1 LIQKA
6 ASSDEFFGLC
16 FSIRNPHSAIER
28 RYTMAKKIMFLFVV
42 LFLMGMAPVYG
53 AEFPTKEVQ
62 IIIPWAAGG
71 ATDLIF
77 RALAASTGKHLG
89 KAVVVVNRP
98 GGGSAVGYT
107 EGMQARPD
115 GYTLTSGVTP
125 LTILP
130 HQVATAFTYKNFE
143 PVINVVSDPSMF
155 LVRSDAP
162 WKGLKDFLD
171 YAKKNPGMITVGN
184 SGAGGGVHLVALAFE
199 RAAGVKLNHIPFS
212 GGGPSITAILGGHV
226 NAVSVSPPEGI
237 NHVQA
242 GKLKIIALF
251 SEKRFEMFPDVPT
264 VKEQGIDFAM
274 GMWRGLIAS
283 KGTPP
288 DVIKKLHDAFKQG
301 MDDPTFRKNA
311 KDMAVNL
318 HYLGPEAYGKLMAED
333 HEFYGKLVKEI
344 KK

>member
-1 LIQKA
+1 MVKRI
-6 ASSDEFFGLC
+6 F
-16 FSIRNPHSAIER
+16 AI
-28 RYTMAKKIMFLFVV
+28 LFVLSLIV
-42 LFLMGMAPVYG
+42 ALPIHA
-53 AEFPTKEVQ
+53 ADFPTKEVQ

-77 RALAASTGKHLG
+77 RALAATTGKYFG

-98 GGGSAVGYT
+98 GGGGAVGYT
-107 EGMQARPD
+107 EAAQAKPD
-115 GYTLTSGVTP
+115 GYTLVSAVTP

-130 HQVATAFTYKNFE
+130 HQVTTAFTYKNFDAI
-143 PVINVVSDPSMF
+143 INVVDDPSMF

-162 WKGLKDFLD
+162 WKSLKEFLD
-171 YAKKNPGMITVGN
+171 YAKKNPDMITVGN

-199 RAAGVKLNHIPFS
+199 RAAGVKFNHIPFS
-212 GGGPSITAILGGHV
+212 GGGPSVTALLGGHI

-237 NHVQA
+237 EHVKA

-251 SEKRFEMFPDVPT
+251 AEKRFEMFPDVPT
-264 VKEQGIDFAM
+264 VKEQGIDFVM
-274 GMWRGLIAS
+274 GMWRGLVAP

-288 DVIKKLHDAFKQG
+288 DAIKKLHDAFRQG
-301 MDDPTFRKNA
+301 MDDPVFKKNA

-318 HYLGPEAYGKLMAED
+318 SYLGPEAFGKLLAHD
-333 HEFYGKLVKEI
+333 HEFFGKLIKEM

>member
-1 LIQKA
+1 MERKLIVA
-6 ASSDEFFGLC
+6 VLF
-16 FSIRNPHSAIER
+16 FSILAVPLHA
-28 RYTMAKKIMFLFVV
+28 
-42 LFLMGMAPVYG
+42 

-77 RALAASTGKHLG
+77 RALAATTGKYLG

-98 GGGSAVGYT
+98 GGGGAVGYT
-107 EGMQARPD
+107 EGMQAKPD
-115 GYTLTSGVTP
+115 GYTLTSAVTP

-130 HQVATAFTYKNFE
+130 HQVSTAFTYKNFE
-143 PVINVVSDPSMF
+143 PVLNVVSDPSMF

-162 WKGLKDFLD
+162 WKSLKEFLD
-171 YAKKNPGMITVGN
+171 YAKNHPGMITVGN

-199 RAAGVKLNHIPFS
+199 RAAGVKFNHIPFS
-212 GGGPSITAILGGHV
+212 GGGPSVTALLGGHV

-237 NHVQA
+237 SHVQA
-242 GKLKIIALF
+242 GKLKILALF
-251 SEKRFEMFPDVPT
+251 SEKRLEMFPDVPT

-274 GMWRGLIAS
+274 GMWRGLIAP

-288 DVIKKLHDAFKQG
+288 EVIKKLHDAFKQG
-301 MDDPTFRKNA
+301 MDDPVFLKNA

-318 HYLGPEAYGKLMAED
+318 HYLGPEDFGKLMAAD

>member
-1 LIQKA
+1 MKGGEVMLKRI
-6 ASSDEFFGLC
+6 
-16 FSIRNPHSAIER
+16 FSI
-28 RYTMAKKIMFLFVV
+28 LFV
-42 LFLMGMAPVYG
+42 LSCIGTMPIFA
-53 AEFPTKEVQ
+53 ADFPTKEVQ

-77 RALAASTGKHLG
+77 RALGATTAKHLG

-107 EGMQARPD
+107 EGMQAKPD
-115 GYTLTSGVTP
+115 GYTLVSAVTP

-130 HQVATAFTYKNFE
+130 HQVTTAFTYKNFE
-143 PVINVVSDPSMF
+143 PVLNVVSDPSMF

-162 WKGLKDFLD
+162 WKNLREFLD
-171 YAKKNPGMITVGN
+171 YAKKNPNMITVGN

-199 RAAGVKLNHIPFS
+199 RAAGVKFNHIPFS
-212 GGGPSITAILGGHV
+212 GGGPSVTAILGGHV

-237 NHVQA
+237 GHVQA

-274 GMWRGLIAS
+274 GMWRGLAAP

-301 MDDPTFRKNA
+301 MDDPVLRKNA

-318 HYLGPEAYGKLMAED
+318 QYLAPEAFGNLMAAD